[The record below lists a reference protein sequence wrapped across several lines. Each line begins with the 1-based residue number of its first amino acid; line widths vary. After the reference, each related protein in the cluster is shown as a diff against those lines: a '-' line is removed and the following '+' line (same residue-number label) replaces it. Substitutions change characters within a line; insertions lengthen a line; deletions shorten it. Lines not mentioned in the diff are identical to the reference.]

1 VSSEDPGLSPGIDI
15 SRPHPTRVYDY
26 FLDGKDHYPV
36 DRKAGEQVLEA
47 VPTVKDMARANRAF
61 LQRAVR
67 FLARAGIR
75 QFLDIG
81 TGLPSR
87 GSVHQTAHEITPDTD
102 IVYVDNDPIV
112 LAHSRALLA
121 GEHAVVVQ
129 GDLRQ
134 PDSILGDPALGKVI
148 DFDQPVAV
156 LLVAILHFL
165 TDHDRPNQ
173 VVGRFV
179 DAMSP
184 GSWLVI
190 SHATA
195 DFNPQAAT
203 QAARAYEHATSPI
216 VLRSHAQVASLFC
229 GLPMIPP
236 GLVQLP
242 DWRPELST
250 KESLEVWAYG
260 GVGQRR

>member
-1 VSSEDPGLSPGIDI
+1 VTSKDPGLPPEIDT
-15 SRPHPTRVYDY
+15 SRPHPARVYDY
-26 FLDGKDHYPV
+26 FLDGKDHFLA
-36 DRKAGEQVLEA
+36 DRRAGEQVLEA
-47 VPTVKDMARANRAF
+47 VPTAKAMARANRAF

-67 FLARAGIR
+67 FLAWAGIR

-81 TGLPSR
+81 TGLPTR
-87 GSVHQTAHEITPDTD
+87 GSVHQTVHEITPDARV
-102 IVYVDNDPIV
+102 IYVDNDPIV

-121 GEHAVVVQ
+121 SEHTEVVE
-129 GDLRQ
+129 GDLRK
-134 PDSILGDPALGKVI
+134 PDSILGDAGVGKAI

-165 TDHDRPNQ
+165 TDHDQPDQ

-179 DAMSP
+179 EAMAP
-184 GSWLVI
+184 GSYLVI

-195 DFNPQAAT
+195 DSNPQAAT

-216 VLRSHAQVASLFC
+216 ALRSYAEVARLFG
-229 GLPMIPP
+229 GLLMIPP

-242 DWRPELST
+242 DWRPDPST
-250 KESLEVWAYG
+250 KGSLEVWAYG

>member
-1 VSSEDPGLSPGIDI
+1 VSSEDPGLPPAIDT
-15 SRPHPTRVYDY
+15 SRPHPARVYDY
-26 FLDGKDHYPV
+26 FLDGKDHYPA

-47 VPTVKDMARANRAF
+47 VPTAKAMARANRAF

-81 TGLPSR
+81 TGLPTR
-87 GSVHQTAHEITPDTD
+87 GSVHQAAHEITPDAD
-102 IVYVDNDPIV
+102 IVYVDNDPVV

-121 GEHAVVVQ
+121 GDYAVVVQ
-129 GDLRQ
+129 GDLRR
-134 PDSILGDPALGKVI
+134 PDSILGDAAVAKTI
-148 DFDQPVAV
+148 DFDRPVAV
-156 LLVAILHFL
+156 PLVAILHFL
-165 TDHDRPNQ
+165 SYQDRPEE

-179 DAMSP
+179 EAMAP
-184 GSWLVI
+184 GSYLVI

-195 DFNPQAAT
+195 DFNPQAAA

-216 VLRSHAQVASLFC
+216 VLRNHAEVARLFC

-242 DWRPELST
+242 DWRPEPSA

>member
-1 VSSEDPGLSPGIDI
+1 MTSEDSGLPPEIDT
-15 SRPHPTRVYDY
+15 SRPHPARVYDY
-26 FLDGKDHYPV
+26 FLDGKDHYPA

-47 VPTVKDMARANRAF
+47 VPTAKAMARANRAF

-81 TGLPSR
+81 TGLPTR
-87 GSVHQTAHEITPDTD
+87 GSVHQTAHEITPNARV
-102 IVYVDNDPIV
+102 IYVDNDPIV

-121 GEHAVVVQ
+121 SEHTEVVE
-129 GDLRQ
+129 GDLRK
-134 PDSILGDPALGKVI
+134 PDSILGDAGVGKAI

-165 TDHDRPNQ
+165 TDHDEPDQ

-179 DAMSP
+179 EAMAP
-184 GSWLVI
+184 GSYLVI

-195 DFNPQAAT
+195 TSTRRPRLRPLAPTSTPPRRSCCAAT
-203 QAARAYEHATSPI
+203 PRSRACSAASR
-216 VLRSHAQVASLFC
+216 
-229 GLPMIPP
+229 
-236 GLVQLP
+236 
-242 DWRPELST
+242 
-250 KESLEVWAYG
+250 
-260 GVGQRR
+260 

>member
-1 VSSEDPGLSPGIDI
+1 
-15 SRPHPTRVYDY
+15 
-26 FLDGKDHYPV
+26 
-36 DRKAGEQVLEA
+36 
-47 VPTVKDMARANRAF
+47 MARANRAF

-67 FLARAGIR
+67 FLAWAGIR

-81 TGLPSR
+81 TGLPTR
-87 GSVHQTAHEITPDTD
+87 GSVHQTVHEITPDARV
-102 IVYVDNDPIV
+102 IYVDNDPIV

-121 GEHAVVVQ
+121 SEHTEVVE
-129 GDLRQ
+129 GDLRK
-134 PDSILGDPALGKVI
+134 PDSILGDAGVGKAI

-165 TDHDRPNQ
+165 TDHDQPDQ

-179 DAMSP
+179 EAMAP
-184 GSWLVI
+184 GSYLVI

-195 DFNPQAAT
+195 DSNPQAAT

-216 VLRSHAQVASLFC
+216 ALRSYAEVARLFG
-229 GLPMIPP
+229 GLLMIPP

-242 DWRPELST
+242 DWRPDPST
-250 KESLEVWAYG
+250 KGSLEVWAYG

>member
-1 VSSEDPGLSPGIDI
+1 MTSPDPGRPPEIDT
-15 SRPHPTRVYDY
+15 SRPHPARVYDY
-26 FLDGKDHYPV
+26 FLDGKDHYPA

-47 VPTVKDMARANRAF
+47 VPTAKAMARANRAF

-67 FLARAGIR
+67 FLTQAGIR

-81 TGLPSR
+81 TGLPTR
-87 GSVHQTAHEITPDTD
+87 GSVHQTAHEITPDAHV
-102 IVYVDNDPIV
+102 VYVDNDPIV

-121 GEHAVVVQ
+121 SEHTEVVQ

-134 PDSILGDPALGKVI
+134 PNRILGDAAVGKAI
-148 DFDQPVAV
+148 DFDRPVAV

-165 TDHDRPNQ
+165 ADQDRPDR

-179 DAMSP
+179 EAMAL
-184 GSWLVI
+184 GSYLVI

-195 DFNPQAAT
+195 DFNPRAAT
-203 QAARAYEHATSPI
+203 QAVRAYERATSPI
-216 VLRSHAQVASLFC
+216 VLRSYAEVARLFG
-229 GLPMIPP
+229 GLPMVPP

-242 DWRPELST
+242 DWRPDASA
-250 KESLEVWAYG
+250 KGSLDVWAYG
-260 GVGQRR
+260 GIGRM